1 MIKIICRFAI
11 VAMYCLSL
19 GIQMAK
25 HGQPKDGE
33 YNALTAFSAMAI
45 MLALMYGA
53 GTFTD

>member
-19 GIQMAK
+19 GIQLAK

-33 YNALTAFSAMAI
+33 YNALTAFSAMVT